1 MTAEQREWVTRAV
14 VGDKDALGEL
24 LEAFGPGIEAG
35 LSIGPAWRRLLD
47 AADVMQVTYLEAF
60 TQIRRFDAERAEAF
74 PNWLRR
80 MAQNNLRDAI
90 RGLETRKNP
99 SPRMQLD
106 AYGGDSSLALLD
118 TLTGGTGR
126 PSQAAR
132 GAEAG
137 QRLRDA
143 LRILPPDYARTVELY
158 DLEGRPVEEVAATL
172 GRSTGAVYMLRMRAH
187 ERLREILGGASQILE
202 SRT

>member
-1 MTAEQREWVTRAV
+1 MTAEQREWVARAV

-24 LEAFGPGIEAG
+24 LEAFGPDVEAG
-35 LSIGPAWRRLLD
+35 LRIGSTWRGLLD

-60 TQIRRFDAERAEAF
+60 TQIRCFDAERAEAF

-80 MAQNNLRDAI
+80 IAENNLRDAI
-90 RGLETRKNP
+90 RSLEARKNP

-106 AYGGDSSLALLD
+106 AYGGDSCVALLD
-118 TLTGGTGR
+118 TLTGGTGT
-126 PSQAAR
+126 PSQVAR

-143 LRILPPDYARTVELY
+143 LRTLPPDYARTVELY
-158 DLEGRPVEEVAATL
+158 DLEGRPVEEVAAAL
-172 GRSTGAVYMLRMRAH
+172 GRSSGAVYMLRMRAH
-187 ERLREILGGASQILE
+187 ERLRDVLGSASQILE